1 MVGKKVYAVELK
13 VIEDRRE
20 LRNEVV
26 LFADK
31 EHAKAFAQNFIE
43 SEKEILNKKIES
55 GSWIEDD
62 DLETQSVWECYK
74 DGYRS
79 YNISR
84 VSISEKTIQ

>member
-43 SEKEILNKKIES
+43 KFIKNAQKCLTVGRFSFIIN
-55 GSWIEDD
+55 
-62 DLETQSVWECYK
+62 
-74 DGYRS
+74 R
-79 YNISR
+79 
-84 VSISEKTIQ
+84 